1 MRIMEPKIKGKRW
14 SKDFEK
20 PIYEGWKRRKAYAFD
35 PKSKKPV
42 FSIDTPPPYVN
53 TPVHIGQATTYVL
66 MDFFA
71 RFRRMTGHE
80 VLFPLGLDRN
90 GLPIEMAAE
99 KRFKVKLTGLDR
111 DKALKLCESILK
123 EASTASTET
132 FLRSGISFNSW
143 ELGKGIG
150 DVYYTDSPE
159 YRSLT
164 QDTFIDLWKKGLV
177 YEDARVTNFC
187 PGCQTTIAD
196 AEVEYEELPTAFNDI
211 KFKVKETGEEI
222 IIGTTRPELVCT
234 IGMVIYNPEDTR
246 YARLEGKTAVAPIFN
261 KEVPIRAHPSAE
273 MEKGTGIMMM
283 CSFGDLTD
291 IRFFREMK
299 IEPIIAINK
308 DGTMNEHAGFLKGL
322 PIKEAREAMIQ
333 RLKDEGLLVTQKK
346 LTHRTPICERSKDP
360 IEFIAM
366 PELYLKQVEFKAKM
380 REFAEK
386 INFFAPRSRQI
397 MLDWIDSV
405 SIDWPISRRRYYAT
419 EVPLWY
425 CKKCGNPVLPP
436 KGKYCKPWKE
446 QPPKGSIIASSQKP
460 LKDGKCKCG
469 SKKFR
474 GETRVFDT
482 WFDSSISP
490 LYILKWSRND
500 KFFQKNKPCSVRP
513 QGKEI
518 IRTWLYYTVLK
529 DYLLTDECIFRDA
542 WINYHIVDENG
553 RKMSKSKGNVIDP
566 KDVLER
572 FGAEPFRLWT
582 AIEGN
587 LTKKDFRCSFERI
600 QGTEKTLTKLWNIA
614 RFISMFPRRK
624 DGLSQS
630 KKAVK
635 PSSKPTNISPLDKWV
650 LHELDKIVAYTRKQ
664 YEAYDFNSPSTMI
677 KNFLWEAFASH
688 YLELVKHRAYNQE
701 RKFSKEEQE
710 SALYTLHH
718 CLDVMLK
725 LLAPIIPFITYRIY
739 EDLHGRDI
747 HAERFPEP
755 ELPAGKAS
763 RPGFSSNDLME
774 LNSAIWKA
782 KKDKG
787 LSLKTEIESATL
799 PEKLK
804 PIEKDLTLTHG
815 IRKVK
820 WGKKLLLSI

>member
-1 MRIMEPKIKGKRW
+1 MKPKLKGKRW

-20 PIYEGWKRRKAYAFD
+20 PIYEEWKKAKAYAFN
-35 PKSKKPV
+35 PKSNKPV
-42 FSIDTPPPYVN
+42 YSIDTPPPYVN

-90 GLPIEMAAE
+90 GLPIEMSAE
-99 KRFKVKLTGLDR
+99 KKFGVKLTELPR
-111 DKALKLCESILK
+111 EQALHKCESILQ
-123 EASTASTET
+123 EASMASTDS

-143 ELGKGIG
+143 KLGNAIG
-150 DVYYTDSPE
+150 DVYHTDSPE

-164 QDTFIDLWKKGLV
+164 QDTFIDLWKKGLI

-196 AEVEYEELPTAFNDI
+196 AEVEYDNLSTTFNDI
-211 KFKVKETGEEI
+211 KFKVKETGDELI
-222 IIGTTRPELVCT
+222 IATTRPELICT
-234 IGMVIYNPEDTR
+234 LGMIIFNPADKR
-246 YARLEGKTAVAPIFN
+246 YRHLEGKTAISPVFE
-261 KEVPIRAHPSAE
+261 KEVPINAHPAAE

-299 IEPIIAINK
+299 LEPIVAINK

-322 PIKEAREAMIQ
+322 PVKDAREKMVEAL
-333 RLKDEGLLVTQKK
+333 REKGLLVKQEKT
-346 LTHRTPICERSKDP
+346 THRTPICERSKDP

-366 PELYLKQVEFKAKM
+366 PEFYLKQVKFKPKM
-380 REFAEK
+380 REFAKK

-419 EVPLWY
+419 EIPLWY
-425 CKKCGNPVLPP
+425 CKKCKEPVLPP
-436 KGKYCKPWKE
+436 KGKYHKPWKE
-446 QPPKGSIIASSQKP
+446 QPPSGT
-460 LKDGKCKCG
+460 KCKCG
-469 SKKFR
+469 GKEFV

-490 LYILKWSRND
+490 LYIMKWSRQD
-500 KFFQKNKPCSVRP
+500 KFFDKHKPCTLRP

-529 DYLLTDECIFRDA
+529 DYLLTGECIFRDA
-542 WINYHIVDENG
+542 WINYHIVDG
-553 RKMSKSKGNVIDP
+553 KGKKMSKSKGNVIDP
-566 KDVLER
+566 KDVLDKH
-572 FGAEPFRLWT
+572 GAEPFRLWT

-600 QGTEKTLTKLWNIA
+600 QGTEKTLTKLWNVA
-614 RFISMFPRRK
+614 RFISMFK
-624 DGLSQS
+624 QT
-630 KKAVK
+630 KKK
-635 PSSKPTNISPLDKWV
+635 PAKLAALDEWI
-650 LHELDKIVAYTRKQ
+650 LHEINGLAAYTKKQ
-664 YEAYDFNSPSTMI
+664 YEGYDFNGPATRL

-688 YLELVKHRAYNQE
+688 YLELVKHRAYNQDG
-701 RKFSKEEQE
+701 KFSKAEQA

-718 CLDVMLK
+718 CLDMLLK
-725 LLAPIIPFITYRIY
+725 LLAPVIPFITYQIFHELR
-739 EDLHGRDI
+739 GKDI
-747 HAERFPEP
+747 HAEQFPDPKTEK
-755 ELPAGKAS
+755 AGK
-763 RPGFSSNDLME
+763 PKFSTKDLME
-774 LNSAIWKA
+774 LNGTIWKT

-787 LSLKTEIESATL
+787 LSLKAEVRLATL
-799 PEKLK
+799 PEKFK
-804 PIEKDLTLTHG
+804 PIERDLALTHG
-815 IRKVK
+815 IKELK
-820 WGKKLLLSI
+820 WGKGKKLAISL